1 MPVGTQ
7 VLTLSDEL
15 IIADYLKREGNSI
28 KAGKLILGEVAAS
41 PPPLPPRRDLLAEM
55 DALKARVDKLDG
67 G

>member
-1 MPVGTQ
+1 
-7 VLTLSDEL
+7 
-15 IIADYLKREGNSI
+15 
-28 KAGKLILGEVAAS
+28 AGKLILGEVAAS